1 MEPVAATL
9 FDLGS
14 LPQRLEVI
22 DAGDYR
28 TIILNGH
35 PSAHYA
41 CDDKATERVLITQ
54 LADTLPLSGVRI
66 AAAFQ
71 IHPVSL
77 SRFRAAVRSGGVAAL
92 LPLKPGSKGPT
103 KMTPKVEARCRA
115 LRAEGLTYRAIAK
128 EASHNGLRI
137 SHVTV
142 GELFR
147 NIPAAPRQEALPLPQ
162 QPPQQEAQLPLQQA
176 PAQAEPLP
184 PATPMPDPD
193 GGPAT
198 ESEAESNGGSQPTRY
213 AGAMMLYS
221 ALQWLGLWDVLA
233 GLGAHAGPSRR
244 FGWEQTVACIV
255 FCFAL
260 RFRSVEDWKNGLRR
274 DLGALIGASDAP
286 TVLTMRTKVKAL
298 AESFDPV
305 AFSRDM
311 LQRYLA
317 LEPVWEGL
325 YYVDGH
331 FCPYHGH
338 YPTPK
343 GWDAKRRLA
352 SKGHTDVY
360 LHDAKGRAL
369 FFFSQPLNDSLARA
383 IPGAVSEIRRAHGE
397 QPFTLVF
404 DRGGYSGD
412 AFRFLQA
419 EGIGFITYLK
429 GRNARRRYPSQRF
442 QAGWFSFEG
451 KRHSYRLFEKKTRVK
466 TVGSIRTILFM
477 GKDGQQIP
485 ALTNLT
491 EATRPAKI
499 VHCLRLRWR
508 QENSFKFLSE
518 NYAIDQ
524 IIQYGASPETEDR
537 LIANPKRKA
546 LNEQVR
552 TLNKGIQSLE
562 AELGRAL
569 NDNDESRHRTTRGLK
584 IAQAALRRQIAQ
596 QRQSLSRLENR
607 LRHTPGQ
614 ISAQQADKQRF
625 LIREDRRLLVNA
637 VKVATAN
644 AERMLA
650 MRFDRVYTC
659 PKDAFSIFRG
669 LLHLPGI
676 VRQND
681 PDHIDVILQRPDT
694 DKAARA
700 LQSLLTELNT
710 QPTRMLG
717 SGPILAFHIGGLNIP
732 GSLTWEF

>member
-1 MEPVAATL
+1 MQSAEATL
-9 FDLGS
+9 FDLDA
-14 LPQRLEVI
+14 LPPRLEVI
-22 DAGDYR
+22 DADDYR
-28 TIILNGH
+28 TVFLNGH
-35 PSAHYA
+35 LSARYL
-41 CDDKATERVLITQ
+41 CDDKAIERVLITQ
-54 LADTLPLSGVRI
+54 LADVLPLSGVQI

-103 KMTPKVEARCRA
+103 KMTPQVEARCRA
-115 LRAEGLTYRAIAK
+115 LRAEGLSYRAIA
-128 EASHNGLRI
+128 EEVSQSGLRI
-137 SHVTV
+137 SYVTV

-147 NIPAAPRQEALPLPQ
+147 NVPAAPRQEALPLEQHPLPQ
-162 QPPQQEAQLPLQQA
+162 PEAPLPLQQA
-176 PAQAEPLP
+176 PVQAEPLP
-184 PATPMPDPD
+184 PVTPMADPD
-193 GGPAT
+193 GSAT

-221 ALQWLGLWDVLA
+221 SLQRLGIWDVLA
-233 GLGAHAGPSRR
+233 GLGANAGSSRL
-244 FGWEQTVACIV
+244 FGWERTVASIV

-274 DLGALIGASDAP
+274 DLGVLIGESRVP
-286 TVLTMRTKVKAL
+286 SVLTMRTKVKAL
-298 AESFDPV
+298 AESVDPV
-305 AFSRDM
+305 SFSRDM
-311 LQRYLA
+311 FQRYLA

-331 FCPYHGH
+331 FCPYHGSH
-338 YPTPK
+338 PTPK

-383 IPGAVSEIRRAHGE
+383 IPGTVAEIRRAHGD

-404 DRGGYSGD
+404 DRGGYSGE

-429 GRNARRRYPSQRF
+429 GRNAHRRYPSKQF

-451 KRHSYRLFEKKTRVK
+451 KRHAYRLFEKKTRMK

-485 ALTNLT
+485 VLTNLT
-491 EATRPAKI
+491 AATRPAKI

-524 IIQYGASPETEDR
+524 IIQYGADPETEDR
-537 LIANPKRKA
+537 LIPNPKRKA

-552 TLNKGIQSLE
+552 TLNKQIQALE

-569 NDNDESRHRTTRGLK
+569 NDNNESRHRTTRGLK
-584 IAQAALRRQIAQ
+584 IAQAGLRRQIAQ

-607 LRHTPGQ
+607 LRHTPGK
-614 ISAQQADKQRF
+614 ISAQ
-625 LIREDRRLLVNA
+625 
-637 VKVATAN
+637 
-644 AERMLA
+644 
-650 MRFDRVYTC
+650 
-659 PKDAFSIFRG
+659 
-669 LLHLPGI
+669 
-676 VRQND
+676 
-681 PDHIDVILQRPDT
+681 
-694 DKAARA
+694 
-700 LQSLLTELNT
+700 
-710 QPTRMLG
+710 
-717 SGPILAFHIGGLNIP
+717 
-732 GSLTWEF
+732 